1 MEFFLDAGEIVRH
14 GLGAQAQFLG
24 GLPGAQ
30 SPRQPAQHVEFPGRQ
45 PFQGRGVDGVVR
57 SLHPPG
63 DGRLQEGIAGGG
75 ADDGLDQH
83 LRRAA
88 LADVAQRSGLL
99 RPRHIERFVVD
110 AEHQHARLGVI

>member
-24 GLPGAQ
+24 GLAGAQ

-45 PFQGRGVDGVVR
+45 PFQGRAVDVVVR
-57 SLHPPG
+57 FLHPPC
-63 DGRLQEGIAGGG
+63 DGRLQEGLAGGG

-83 LRRAA
+83 LRRAT
-88 LADVAQRSGLL
+88 LADVAQRPGFL
-99 RPRHIERFVVD
+99 RPRHVDRFVMD
-110 AEHQHARLGVI
+110 AEH